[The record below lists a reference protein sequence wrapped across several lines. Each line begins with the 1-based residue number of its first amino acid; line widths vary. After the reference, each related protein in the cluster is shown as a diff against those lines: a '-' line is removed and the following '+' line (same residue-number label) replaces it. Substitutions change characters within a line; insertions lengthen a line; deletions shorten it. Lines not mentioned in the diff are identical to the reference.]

1 MSEEIIE
8 KANLYKHKL
17 VWKVAF
23 NLTSLKNN
31 NLKCVLNI
39 IDFVNISTVFLTSN
53 NKNIL
58 KVPG

>member
-8 KANLYKHKL
+8 KRNLYKYKL
-17 VWKVAF
+17 VRKLAF
-23 NLTSLKNN
+23 NVTPLKNN
-31 NLKCVLNI
+31 NLKCVFNI

>member
-8 KANLYKHKL
+8 KRNLYKYNLVRKL
-17 VWKVAF
+17 AF
-23 NLTSLKNN
+23 NLTSLENN
-31 NLKCVLNI
+31 DLKCVLNI
-39 IDFVNISTVFLTSN
+39 IDFVHISTVFLTSN

>member
-8 KANLYKHKL
+8 KRNLYKYKL
-17 VWKVAF
+17 LQKLAF

-39 IDFVNISTVFLTSN
+39 IDFVNISTVFLTN
-53 NKNIL
+53 NSKNIL